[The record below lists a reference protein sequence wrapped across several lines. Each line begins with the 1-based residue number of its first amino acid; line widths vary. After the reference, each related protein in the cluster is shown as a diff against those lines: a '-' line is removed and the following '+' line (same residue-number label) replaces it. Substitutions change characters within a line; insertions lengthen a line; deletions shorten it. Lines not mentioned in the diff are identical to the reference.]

1 MESTSKRWL
10 SNSAANIIGGV
21 ANAGIS
27 LLLPAVVVKHITP
40 SEFSLWNLS
49 LQIIVYVNLLG
60 MGLQTATARAIARTT
75 SSNGQTDPLAPA
87 TVRAARSIANISSLI
102 AIILVVGLVIGYPLL
117 FPGVPPSLLTGFRI
131 TLGLLG
137 LAAVGQILA
146 QVDMGIFQG
155 LHRNF
160 IFVGVQTTVRALS
173 VLAVGLGASLGGSL
187 VTLAAL
193 MSASTIL
200 LWPAMRAMARHLLP
214 WARHLTQ
221 VPLDRRLRTDL
232 LKYCGTLSVWS
243 VSMLLVNSVGILIV
257 GRIDLPMA
265 GPYALAMTAA
275 SVFVGLLNAAL
286 SPLMTSAASLHAT
299 EEGRKHLP
307 NLLSRSTL
315 GAAIA
320 LNAMIAATLV
330 LYPFVLRVW
339 VGENFVQSAGP
350 LVVALCAGHCL
361 RNIGAPYALMLLA
374 SGLQRRA
381 MVSALLEGLSNLL
394 ASYFL
399 GIHWGALG
407 VACGTLVGA
416 VIGLIGTLILN
427 THQTPEL
434 TPRPIQFAVK
444 AVLLPLIA
452 FLPLQIFL
460 LNIH

>member
-1 MESTSKRWL
+1 MESTSRRWL

-75 SSNGQTDPLAPA
+75 SSRDQTDPLAPA
-87 TVRAARSIANISSLI
+87 TVRAARSIASISSI
-102 AIILVVGLVIGYPLL
+102 VAIILIAGLVIGYPLL
-117 FPGVPPSLLTGFRI
+117 FPGVPTNLLTSFRI

-137 LAAVGQILA
+137 FAAVGQILA

-160 IFVGVQTTVRALS
+160 IFVGVQTVVRALS
-173 VLAVGLGASLGGSL
+173 VLAVGLGASLGGTL

-193 MSASTIL
+193 MSVSTVL
-200 LWPAMRAMARHLLP
+200 LWPAMRAITRHLLP
-214 WARHLTQ
+214 WVRYLTQ

-257 GRIDLPMA
+257 GHIDLPMA

-275 SVFVGLLNAAL
+275 SVLVGLLNAAL

-320 LNAMIAATLV
+320 LNAMVAISLV
-330 LYPFVLRVW
+330 LYPFALRVW
-339 VGENFVQSAGP
+339 VGANFIQPVGP
-350 LVVALCAGHCL
+350 LIIALIAGHCL

-394 ASYFL
+394 VSYFL
-399 GIHWGALG
+399 GLRWGAIG

-416 VIGLIGTLILN
+416 AVGLIGALTLN
-427 THQTPEL
+427 TRHTPEL
-434 TPRPIQFAVK
+434 TPHPLRFAVQT
-444 AVLLPLIA
+444 VLLPLIV
-452 FLPLQIFL
+452 FLPLQIIL